1 MAREFIRSR
10 DKLRVNVRH
19 RLDGMSIASRYGW
32 SLDRQCNWIFRILP
46 LASSLNLLEDILGP
60 SPSLLADTHNVSP
73 AARIDT
79 WSISDLS
86 ADFQ

>member
-1 MAREFIRSR
+1 MNEINVGLSKKIRYPNGGFLLID
-10 DKLRVNVRH
+10 DKVRRIKPRHPHEAVRVFDH
-19 RLDGMSIASRYGW
+19 KKHS
-32 SLDRQCNWIFRILP
+32 F
-46 LASSLNLLEDILGP
+46 NLLEDILGP

-73 AARIDT
+73 ATRIDT